1 LLCHPLH
8 RLLLLLQHRLLL
20 AKLLLQLLLPL
31 LGRLLPLLGLLSAC
45 PISGHLLLRRVAAM
59 S

>member
-31 LGRLLPLLGLLSAC
+31 LGLLSAC